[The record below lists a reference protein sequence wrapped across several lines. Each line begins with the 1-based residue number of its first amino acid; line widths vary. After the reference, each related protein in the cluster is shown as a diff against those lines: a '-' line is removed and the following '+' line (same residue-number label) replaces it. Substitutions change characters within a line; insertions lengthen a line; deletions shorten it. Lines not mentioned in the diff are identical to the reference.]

1 MDLTEVQQSIEEKV
15 PVAQFLGLT
24 VEHVEPGHARLRMP
38 FARPVENH
46 LGIAYAGAIFAL
58 AEITGGVV
66 MLSAFDTSEVT
77 VLIRRL
83 EIDFVRPS
91 RRDLFC
97 DVRLSEDHIA
107 DARAT
112 VAAQGAA
119 DISVPIDI
127 TDSRERLIAR
137 VQADYYLRSV

>member
-1 MDLTEVQQSIEEKV
+1 MDLADVQKSIEEKV

-24 VEHVEPGHARLRMP
+24 VERVEPGHARLRMP
-38 FARPVENH
+38 FARPAENH

-66 MLSAFDTSEVT
+66 MLSAFDASEVT

-97 DVRLSEDHIA
+97 DVQLSAESIA
-107 DARAT
+107 DARAG
-112 VAAQGAA
+112 VAAQGSA
-119 DISVPIDI
+119 DISVPIDV
-127 TDSRERLIAR
+127 TDPRERVIAR
-137 VQADYYLRSV
+137 VRADYYLRSV

>member
-1 MDLTEVQQSIEEKV
+1 
-15 PVAQFLGLT
+15 
-24 VEHVEPGHARLRMP
+24 MP

-66 MLSAFDTSEVT
+66 MLSAFDTSAVT

-91 RRDLFC
+91 RRDLYC
-97 DVRLSEDHIA
+97 DLRLSDERIA
-107 DARAT
+107 EAS
-112 VAAQGAA
+112 AAVTTQGAA
-119 DISVPIDI
+119 DISVPIDV
-127 TDSRERLIAR
+127 TDPRGRIIAR